1 MTCFME
7 FLSKKKIKSRVD
19 VYMEHLKQVSN
30 KEIYDIEDKDVLEFL
45 IFKHVNDSGRT
56 VVHKY
61 TCPYAGT
68 TSLDHCEEVG
78 RKGPYNAVD
87 QLGDSG
93 ISTAHRSQSL
103 PFSYLGGLTQI
114 PKKNCT
120 KTKILKYKYKN
131 IFTIFFDASS
141 FSVIKIIDD
150 ETKKND
156 KYNSLVKNINEI
168 SDSLQEYS
176 TYQMSLSSNP
186 TTEELVRFII
196 MVSNNIYNLDE
207 LDRLIKELD
216 RYK

>member
-1 MTCFME
+1 MYYRLNHILNKSNNKKFRNGLIKYLKSLDFDE
-7 FLSKKKIKSRVD
+7 FKLIYDYYSNVIGKLLFKYQKEKIKFLSKKWFKI
-19 VYMEHLKQVSN
+19 
-30 KEIYDIEDKDVLEFL
+30 
-45 IFKHVNDSGRT
+45 
-56 VVHKY
+56 
-61 TCPYAGT
+61 
-68 TSLDHCEEVG
+68 
-78 RKGPYNAVD
+78 
-87 QLGDSG
+87 
-93 ISTAHRSQSL
+93 
-103 PFSYLGGLTQI
+103 
-114 PKKNCT
+114 
-120 KTKILKYKYKN
+120 KILKYKYKN